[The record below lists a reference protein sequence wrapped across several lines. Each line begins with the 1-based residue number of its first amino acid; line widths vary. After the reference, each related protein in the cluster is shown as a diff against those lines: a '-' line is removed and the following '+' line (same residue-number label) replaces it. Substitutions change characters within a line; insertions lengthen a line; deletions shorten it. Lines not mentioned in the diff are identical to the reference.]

1 MAPPVMELGPYEVF
15 CGICDVV
22 RFLTS
27 ATIDVSLIEFF
38 YEKLTRTLAHFE
50 HKFPPTEHAIVFH
63 LLIEIHHSVRVLGSV
78 YYYWMYPFERA
89 VGFLSRKLHDRARPE
104 KILLNIY
111 SIGISLEKMTSMF
124 PQRLFEGLPDNYKP
138 TYSHFSPLEEVPLLC
153 SSRTRLSRLELSD
166 DNLEDLYELCVAS
179 HPNLTLHDITEAYN
193 TNKMQFRT
201 KGVSVRSHESGMGEH
216 RWTTL
221 GQRGIT
227 RVYKSSRLY
236 SLLSGAR
243 PRQFVIK
250 VQYFCSFSVSGCSFD
265 VAYGHVY
272 PTNRAVGQS
281 GLFCFRPDTFSVRF
295 VHWHCSRF
303 AGVIGRA
310 VQDEII
316 FPVEDTMPDV

>member
-1 MAPPVMELGPYEVF
+1 
-15 CGICDVV
+15 
-22 RFLTS
+22 
-27 ATIDVSLIEFF
+27 
-38 YEKLTRTLAHFE
+38 
-50 HKFPPTEHAIVFH
+50 
-63 LLIEIHHSVRVLGSV
+63 
-78 YYYWMYPFERA
+78 
-89 VGFLSRKLHDRARPE
+89 
-104 KILLNIY
+104 
-111 SIGISLEKMTSMF
+111 
-124 PQRLFEGLPDNYKP
+124 
-138 TYSHFSPLEEVPLLC
+138 
-153 SSRTRLSRLELSD
+153 
-166 DNLEDLYELCVAS
+166 
-179 HPNLTLHDITEAYN
+179 
-193 TNKMQFRT
+193 MQFRT

-272 PTNRAVGQS
+272 PTNRAMGQS

-295 VHWHCSRF
+295 VHCSRF

-310 VQDEII
+310 VQDETELI
-316 FPVEDTMPDV
+316 FPVEDTMPN